1 MTTQQFIGV
10 KLIRAKP
17 MTRAEYNTYRGWA
30 LPADEDGSD
39 AGYLVEYLDGGKA
52 NTPDHAGYV
61 SWSPEDV
68 FQRAYRECTGM
79 TFGLAVEALKAG
91 QRVARAGWNGK
102 GMWIT
107 YSPGSVVPAERFW
120 AQRNKEYAEQ
130 TGGCASVLPCLTM
143 KTATGEILMG
153 WLASQ
158 SDMLSDDWEIVGP
171 QITRRLY

>member
-1 MTTQQFIGV
+1 MQQYLGT
-10 KLIRAKP
+10 KLVNMLP
-17 MTRAEYNTYRGWA
+17 MTRQEYNDFRG
-30 LPADEDGSD
+30 LTGPADDDGNHE
-39 AGYLVEYLDGGKA
+39 GYLVEYLDGGEA
-52 NTPDHAGYV
+52 NTKEYAGYV
-61 SWSPEDV
+61 SWSPKDV
-68 FQRAYRECTGM
+68 ADRNYRPINGL
-79 TFGLAVEALKAG
+79 TFGLAIEAAKLGKKI
-91 QRVARAGWNGK
+91 ARKGWNGK

-107 YSPGSVVPAERFW
+107 YSPGSVVPADRFW

>member
-1 MTTQQFIGV
+1 MANSSATGRFTPGTRRKKTGTRGCGRCFIRGARGLNFEQDNQ
-10 KLIRAKP
+10 KLNKIEVDKMKFGEAIEAAKNGE
-17 MTRAEYNTYRGWA
+17 M
-30 LPADEDGSD
+30 
-39 AGYLVEYLDGGKA
+39 
-52 NTPDHAGYV
+52 
-61 SWSPEDV
+61 
-68 FQRAYRECTGM
+68 
-79 TFGLAVEALKAG
+79 
-91 QRVARAGWNGK
+91 VARKGWNGK

-107 YSPGSVVPAERFW
+107 YSPGSVVPAERVW
-120 AQRNKEYAEQ
+120 AHRNKEYAEQ

>member
-68 FQRAYRECTGM
+68 FKRAYRECTGM
-79 TFGLAVEALKAG
+79 TFGIAVEALKAG

-102 GMWIT
+102 GMWLAFVKG
-107 YSPGSVVPAERFW
+107 Y
-120 AQRNKEYAEQ
+120 EYDPVM
-130 TGGCASVLPCLTM
+130 GGAGVHILGCKKLPWIGM
-143 KTATGEILMG
+143 KTADHAFVP

-158 SDMLSDDWEIVGP
+158 TDMLAEDWVIVE
-171 QITRRLY
+171 